1 MLILS
6 RKVDQ
11 GITIGDEIEISVTK
25 IEGDSVKI
33 GISAPRSISILR
45 REILEEMQTSNKA
58 AAVSGKPAS
67 ATLKSTCLVAGS
79 AKQLIAQIR
88 AKKRRLRPKRS
99 DRKLPAEVLCIPPF
113 FELSNSPFLM
123 AIFKPFKAFRPQ
135 SSIAQAVAS
144 KPYGVLDSS
153 EAKAE
158 AEGNPHSFLRVIKP
172 EIELSEE
179 TDPYSEEVYEK
190 GRENFLKLRKEGV
203 FKQDS
208 TPSYYLYRLTMNGR
222 SQTGLV
228 GCCELSGIL

>member
-67 ATLKSTCLVAGS
+67 ATLKSTLVAGS

-88 AKKRRLRPKRS
+88 AKKAVETEKERSKSFRLRFFAFR
-99 DRKLPAEVLCIPPF
+99 LF
-113 FELSNSPFLM
+113 FELSNSPLFM

-135 SSIAQAVAS
+135 SSFAQAVAS
-144 KPYGVLDSS
+144 KPYSVLDSS
-153 EAKAE
+153 EAKDE
-158 AEGNPHSFLRVIKP
+158 AE
-172 EIELSEE
+172 EILILS
-179 TDPYSEEVYEK
+179 
-190 GRENFLKLRKEGV
+190 
-203 FKQDS
+203 
-208 TPSYYLYRLTMNGR
+208 
-222 SQTGLV
+222 
-228 GCCELSGIL
+228 SG